1 MVDPNL
7 VRLAEAYSTALA
19 KMGAAAGPSTEA
31 RPGED
36 APAAAAQQDA
46 GAGVP
51 ATGEGWSDAEE
62 EEAEPASKQR
72 STVRASELPGLYKS
86 RSATG
91 AEDAAESSSEPEDS
105 DGAAEEPSRFVRA
118 DANKQHSQAKA
129 APSSVQQG
137 LVSVKETG
145 KKEQTQRGKRAAAR
159 KRHSLPGR
167 LRKKLAKEKG
177 ILTVGVVTYPFSFE
191 GRRRGTQ
198 VRGGQTAL

>member
-1 MVDPNL
+1 MQEHDQMVDPNL

-62 EEAEPASKQR
+62 EEAKPASKQR

-105 DGAAEEPSRFVRA
+105 DGADQEPGRFVRA
-118 DANKQHSQAKA
+118 DANKQHSRAKA

-137 LVSVKETG
+137 LDASLTETG
-145 KKEQTQRGKRAAAR
+145 KKEQTQRAKRAAAR

-167 LRKKLAKEKG
+167 LRKKLAKDKG
-177 ILTVGVVTYPFSFE
+177 KK
-191 GRRRGTQ
+191 Q
-198 VRGGQTAL
+198 